1 MIRSFLCLITFVAL
15 FGFLTSGCSKK
26 KASAGNEGEKILR
39 VGNGAEPQDLD
50 PQATAGVPEHK
61 IQATLFEG
69 LVTDPLDG
77 KGVAPG
83 VAESWDI
90 SPDKR
95 TYTFHLRADAKWSN
109 GEPVTARDFLGSFER
124 ILNPAFAAEYASML
138 YPLAGAQ
145 DYNTG
150 KLTDFSK
157 VGVRAPDDR
166 TLQLILSDPAPF
178 LIEALKHNAWFP
190 VHLPTIAKFGDIHR
204 KGTAWTRAGNLVGN
218 GPFVLTEWSPGQRIV
233 VRRSPTY
240 WDRDT
245 VKLDQI
251 ELHAIENQETEE
263 RMFRTGELDYAYSL
277 PLSKIEVYRRENP
290 DVYRQ
295 EILLSTYFYRFNVT
309 RPPFN
314 DVRVRRA
321 LALSIDRDAIVKNVT
336 RAGQQPA
343 YNVTPP
349 SATFTARASLAK
361 DLPDQAARI
370 AEARRLL
377 AEAGYPDGKN
387 FPAASLLYNTND
399 GHRAIAES
407 IQQMWRVNLGVN
419 ITLQNE
425 EWKVFQDTC
434 ITGNYQI
441 ARAGWG
447 ADYDDPHTF
456 LSMWR
461 TDDGNNQTGFS
472 NADYDRILGGAL
484 ASPTETARMEA
495 YQQLEEILARE
506 VPIMPIYFYTR
517 VYAIRPYVKN
527 WVPNPLDLRGWKWID
542 LDR

>member
-1 MIRSFLCLITFVAL
+1 MIRPL
-15 FGFLTSGCSKK
+15 FGLLALVTAFGLVTTGCSKK
-26 KASAGNEGEKILR
+26 SGASSNNGEKILR

-61 IQATLFEG
+61 IQSTLFEG
-69 LVTDPLDG
+69 LVTDAADG
-77 KGVAPG
+77 QGIAPG
-83 VAESWDI
+83 VAESWEI
-90 SPDKR
+90 SPDGR
-95 TYTFHLRADAKWSN
+95 TYTFRLRSDAKWSN
-109 GEPVTARDFLGSFER
+109 GEPVTARDFVGSFER
-124 ILNPAFAAEYASML
+124 ILNPSFAAEYASML
-138 YPLAGAQ
+138 YPLKGAQ

-150 KLTDFSK
+150 KLTDFSQ
-157 VGVRAPDDR
+157 VGVHALDDR
-166 TLQLILSDPAPF
+166 NLQLSLTDPAPF
-178 LIEALKHNAWFP
+178 LLEAIKHNAWFP
-190 VHLPTIAKFGDIHR
+190 VHLPTLAKFGGIHR
-204 KGTAWTRAGNLVGN
+204 KGTPWTRPGHLVGN
-218 GPFVLTEWSPGQRIV
+218 GPFVLTEWRPNQRIV

-240 WDRDT
+240 WDRDN

-263 RMFRTGELDYAYSL
+263 RMFRTGKLDYAYGL
-277 PLSKIEVYRRENP
+277 PLSKIEVYRREHP

-321 LALSIDRDAIVKNVT
+321 LALAIDREAIVKNVT

-343 YNVTPP
+343 YNITPP
-349 SATFTARASLAK
+349 SARFAARTTLDAG
-361 DLPDQAARI
+361 LPDQPARI

-387 FPAASLLYNTND
+387 FPTAELLYNTSD
-399 GHRAIAES
+399 GHRAIAEA
-407 IQQMWRVNLGVN
+407 IQQMWRVNLGIN
-419 ITLQNE
+419 ITIKNE

-434 ITGNYQI
+434 LTGNYQI

-456 LSMWR
+456 LSIWR
-461 TDDGNNQTGFS
+461 TGDGNNQTGFS
-472 NADYDRILGGAL
+472 NTDYDRILGGAL
-484 ASPTETARMEA
+484 STPNETARMEA
-495 YQQLEEILARE
+495 YQQLEAILARE
-506 VPIMPIYFYTR
+506 TPIMPIYFYTR
-517 VYAIRPYVKN
+517 VYAISPRVKN

-542 LDR
+542 LAP